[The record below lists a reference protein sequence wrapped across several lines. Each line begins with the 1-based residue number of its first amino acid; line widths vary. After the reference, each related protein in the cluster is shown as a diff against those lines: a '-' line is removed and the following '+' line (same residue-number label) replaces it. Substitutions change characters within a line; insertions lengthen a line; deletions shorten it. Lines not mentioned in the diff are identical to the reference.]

1 MEIGNLPEKYL
12 RVTLV
17 KMNQHLKRGMEA
29 QAEMIQE
36 MFHKDLDGL
45 KNKRKVEKYNNW
57 KVNDTRR
64 DQ

>member
-45 KNKRKVEKYNNW
+45 KNKRKVEKYNN
-57 KVNDTRR
+57 
-64 DQ
+64 